1 VSVQGNLGSGLE
13 PHIERRVLWLFAVVI
28 AVFSVFAL
36 RLFHLQVIQG
46 EALRLRS
53 ESNRIRIVRLEAP
66 RGKILDRE
74 GREIATT
81 RAAFSVQAIPA
92 EVRRPDTTW
101 PVLARLMEADA
112 AALRDR
118 VGQPS
123 GRARFQPVDLASDLS
138 RDALARVEAH
148 RYALSGITT
157 DVRPRRLYVDGGL
170 ASHLLGTL
178 GEIHEEQ
185 LATREFAD
193 YRAGEVVGQT
203 GIEAVYEGHLRG
215 RAGGRNVVVDVAGRE
230 VEVLEE
236 VEPRPGGGLVLT
248 LDWDLQRVA
257 FEGFARE
264 DPARPAAGA
273 VVALDPRNGDVLVL
287 VSSPAYDPNAFV
299 GGIDAGVWRSL
310 TDDHRR
316 PMHDR
321 ALSGQYPPGSTYKP
335 FVAAAGL
342 EEGVIGPGQRVFCP
356 GHWRL
361 GRRTY
366 RCWKRPGHGS
376 VDLERA
382 LVESCDVFFYEAG
395 RKLGIDRIAYFAR
408 GFGLGRRTGIGLPQE
423 KEGLVPT
430 TAWKLARRGEPWIEG
445 ETISASIG
453 QGFNLVT
460 PLQLAVATAALAS
473 GGTVVQPRVVLHKTD
488 PDGRVLEATAPELRG
503 KVPISQAHLERVR
516 DILIGVVEDPHGTG
530 RAARVPGLEV
540 AGKTGTA
547 QVVGL
552 AHTEDLDEDEV
563 QETHRDHAWFIAFA
577 PARAPEIAMAVLVE
591 HGGHGSS
598 AAAPIA
604 GRVLRRWWEKRQD
617 IAPEPEAGLAT
628 AAAEGTREP
637 AAELVTAAT
646 EGAPAP
652 PEGEAAHAPD

>member
-1 VSVQGNLGSGLE
+1 MSVQGNLGSGLE
-13 PHIERRVLWLFAVVI
+13 PHIERRVLWLFVAVV
-28 AVFSVFAL
+28 AAFSLFAL

-92 EVRRPDTTW
+92 EVRRPETTW
-101 PVLARLMEADA
+101 PVLARLMDGDA
-112 AALRDR
+112 RELRDR
-118 VGQPS
+118 VGAPT
-123 GRARFQPVDLASDLS
+123 GRSRFQPVDLSSDLS

-148 RYALSGITT
+148 RYGLPGITT

-178 GEIHEEQ
+178 GEIREEQ

-193 YRAGEVVGQT
+193 YRAGDVVGLT
-203 GIEAVYEGHLRG
+203 GVEALFESHLRG

-236 VEPRPGGGLVLT
+236 VEPRPGGGLALT

-257 FEGFARE
+257 YEGFARE

-299 GGIDAGVWRSL
+299 GGIDVGLWRSL
-310 TDDHRR
+310 SEDQRR
-316 PMHDR
+316 PLHDR

-335 FVAAAGL
+335 FVAAAAL
-342 EEGVIGPGQRVFCP
+342 EEGLIGPGQRVFCP

-376 VDLERA
+376 VDLARA
-382 LVESCDVFFYEAG
+382 LIESCDVFFYEAG

-430 TAWKLARRGEPWIEG
+430 TAWKLAKRGEPWVEG
-445 ETISASIG
+445 ETISAAIG

-460 PLQLAVATAALAS
+460 PLQLVVATAALAN
-473 GGTVVQPRVVLHKTD
+473 GGVQVQPRIVLHTTD
-488 PDGRVLEATAPELRG
+488 RDGRVLEATTPEVRG
-503 KVPISQAHLERVR
+503 KVPVSAAHLERVR
-516 DILIGVVEDPHGTG
+516 DILIGVVEDPRGTG
-530 RAARVPGLEV
+530 RAARVQGLEV

-552 AHTEDLDEDEV
+552 AHTEDLDEGEV
-563 QETHRDHAWFIAFA
+563 RETHRDHAWFIAFA
-577 PARAPEIAMAVLVE
+577 PARAPEIAVVVLVE

-604 GRVLRRWWEKRQD
+604 GRVLRLWWDKRQG
-617 IAPEPEAGLAT
+617 IAPAPDAG
-628 AAAEGTREP
+628 
-637 AAELVTAAT
+637 LVTAT
-646 EGAPAP
+646 GGGAPAP
-652 PEGEAAHAPD
+652 QEGEAALAED